1 MKKPRKNNRAQER
14 KLLRVTVVLNTC
26 QTAAGLV
33 GLLFHPTSI
42 IWILIAAVSIILLIR
57 NMNRLA
63 AIPTEEEDEEDS
75 QWKQW

>member
-1 MKKPRKNNRAQER
+1 MKKPKKRTRARER

-26 QTAAGLV
+26 QIAAGLV

-42 IWILIAAVSIILLIR
+42 IWILIVAVSIILLIR
-57 NMNRLA
+57 NMNRLS